1 MVAASCGGATILR
14 RVRRVLLPMLF
25 VVLAL
30 ASCGGGAGDRQDAE
44 DLLDK
49 AFSQEIESADL
60 KLEGELQLEGSPA
73 FDRPLRIQ
81 ASGPFRTNDRKLPSM
96 DVELKVGSDG
106 GGQTVTTGY
115 LSTGDRAFLKFQDV
129 YYEQPAAAVRRA
141 NRSIARN
148 KGLRGLGMSPR
159 AWLADADEQGE
170 EEVAG
175 VATRHVSGALDVD
188 AMLVDINRFVRRSGA
203 AIHGVT
209 GERLPQPLSRDD
221 IREIAEVVKDPTFDV
236 YVGKADDIVRRISG
250 RIEFDVPQDRLDD
263 FDGIEG
269 GHIQFSVEF
278 ARVNGNQRIEAPPRP
293 RPMSSLTHS
302 LGRGGLFGALGGGGD
317 APSDAEPTEPPSGTD
332 DDATPETRNF
342 RDYAECLDEARPGD
356 TEALQRCA
364 DLLERP

>member
-14 RVRRVLLPMLF
+14 RVRRVVLPMLF
-25 VVLAL
+25 AVLAL
-30 ASCGGGAGDRQDAE
+30 ASCGGGAGDPEDAE
-44 DLLDK
+44 DLLDR
-49 AFSQEIESADL
+49 AFSQEIQSADL
-60 KLEGELQLEGSPA
+60 KLEGELQLEGSLA
-73 FDRPLRIQ
+73 LDRPLRIQ
-81 ASGPFRTNDRKLPSM
+81 ASGPFRTNHGKLPSM
-96 DVELKVGSDG
+96 DIELKVGSDG

-141 NRSIARN
+141 NRSIAGN
-148 KGLRGLGMSPR
+148 KGLRGLGLSPR
-159 AWLADADEQGE
+159 AWLAHAEDEGE

-175 VATRHVSGALDVD
+175 VATRHVSGVLDVG
-188 AMLVDINRFVRRSGA
+188 AMLVDINRFIRRSGG

-209 GERLPQPLSRDD
+209 GERLPEPLSRED
-221 IREIAEVVKDPTFDV
+221 IREIADVVKDPTFDV
-236 YVGKADDIVRRISG
+236 YVGKVDDIVRRISG
-250 RIEFDVPQDRLDD
+250 RIEFDVPQERLED

-269 GHIQFSVEF
+269 GHVQFSVEL
-278 ARVNGNQRIEAPPRP
+278 ARVNGGQQIEAPPRP

-302 LGRGGLFGALGGGGD
+302 LGGGGLFGALGSGGD
-317 APSDAEPTEPPSGTD
+317 APSDAEPTEPPSGAD
-332 DDATPETRNF
+332 DDTTPETQNF